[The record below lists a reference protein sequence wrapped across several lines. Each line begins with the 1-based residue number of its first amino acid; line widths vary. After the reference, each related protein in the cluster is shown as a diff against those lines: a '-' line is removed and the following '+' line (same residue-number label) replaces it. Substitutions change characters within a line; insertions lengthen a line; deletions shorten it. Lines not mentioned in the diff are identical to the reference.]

1 VERLPAHGGVRVWGS
16 VSTVGHA
23 PGRRER
29 PDFLGGQKLAAVRC
43 TRAFVW
49 LLALLV
55 LAPPSS
61 SAWTLD
67 AHRSIALDALAV
79 LPPPMRE
86 ALTPHV
92 SVILTGVVEP
102 DVRRVV
108 SHKIPIIALRGTP
121 PPPKSG
127 AANEFKRLATYAQ
140 EMLRLGRGLDEGA
153 YTPEML
159 RLGGSDE
166 LLFALGQATHF
177 VQDLNQPL
185 HAAWGETRVEHNEIE
200 AQMLYRTWQ
209 KDHTYRGFMLVKNY
223 SCFAHEI
230 AQHSSQHARALFF
243 DREIRRVTEV
253 AWDQAVNDTANLWQS
268 VFWHALGA
276 ERARQLYVISAP
288 VRETGHGSLC

>member
-1 VERLPAHGGVRVWGS
+1 
-16 VSTVGHA
+16 
-23 PGRRER
+23 
-29 PDFLGGQKLAAVRC
+29 
-43 TRAFVW
+43 
-49 LLALLV
+49 
-55 LAPPSS
+55 
-61 SAWTLD
+61 
-67 AHRSIALDALAV
+67 
-79 LPPPMRE
+79 MRE

-140 EMLRLGRGLDEGA
+140 EMLRLGRGLDEVA

-185 HAAWGETRVEHNEIE
+185 HAAWGTRAEHNEIE
-200 AQMLYRTWQ
+200 AKMLYYAWRNE
-209 KDHTYRGFMLVKNY
+209 HTYRGFLLVKSY
-223 SCFAHEI
+223 SCFAYEI
-230 AQHSSQHARALFF
+230 AQKSSEHARALFF
-243 DREIRRVTEV
+243 DRDIKRVTEIS
-253 AWDQAVNDTANLWQS
+253 WDQAVNDTANLWQS
-268 VFWHALGA
+268 VFVHALGPA
-276 ERARQLYVISAP
+276 RALELYGIPAP
-288 VRETGHGSLC
+288 VKEVGKGLFC